1 MQSEIIRAT
10 CRSASRSDASCTRGD
25 LASRATE
32 PAARCCRCALLGE
45 VGPPPPPPPPPPPSS
60 SSAIAPPPPAAAA
73 LPLAPASAP
82 PSVAVGE
89 SSLRWSGEAGAL
101 W

>member
-32 PAARCCRCALLGE
+32 PVARCCRCALLGE
-45 VGPPPPPPPPPPPSS
+45 VGPPPPPPPPPPSS
-60 SSAIAPPPPAAAA
+60 PSAIAPPPPAAAA

-82 PSVAVGE
+82 PLVAVGE
-89 SSLRWSGEAGAL
+89 SSLRWGWEARAL

>member
-32 PAARCCRCALLGE
+32 PAVRSGGE
-45 VGPPPPPPPPPPPSS
+45 MLPLRFTRRGRAVAAASS

-89 SSLRWSGEAGAL
+89 SSLRWSGESRAL

>member
-1 MQSEIIRAT
+1 MQSVTIRST

-45 VGPPPPPPPPPPPSS
+45 VGPPPPLPPPSS
-60 SSAIAPPPPAAAA
+60 SSAIAPPPPAAA

-82 PSVAVGE
+82 PSAPVAE
-89 SSLRWSGEAGAL
+89 PSLRWSGESRAP